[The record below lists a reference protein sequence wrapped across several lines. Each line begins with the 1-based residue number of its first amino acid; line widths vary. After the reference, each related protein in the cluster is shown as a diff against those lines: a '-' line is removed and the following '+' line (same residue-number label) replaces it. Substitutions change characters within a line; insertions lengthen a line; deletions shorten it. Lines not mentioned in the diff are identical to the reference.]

1 MANASFQSNLMRTLK
16 SGDVL
21 QRLLLVNVGLFLLV
35 RITFAIS
42 SLFNYPLFSFTEV
55 SAWLAIPSNPS
66 QLLLRPWSLFTYMF
80 FHWEFLHLL
89 FNMLWLYWMGAI
101 ILEYL
106 GAKKLFG
113 LYIMGGLFGAL
124 AYVVAFNTFPI
135 FAQSVNVSFALG
147 ASASVLAI
155 TVAAATLLPDYPI
168 SLILIGNVALKWI
181 AAISVLLDVINIS
194 GENAGGHIAHLGG
207 ALFGFIYIKSLQRG
221 TNLTKWLEVLSDRLS
236 GKRGKM
242 TVAYKRK
249 KSDEDFAL
257 HKKATQEQ
265 MDDILDKISKSGY
278 GSLSQSEKDFLFRI
292 SKEDQK

>member
-135 FAQSVNVSFALG
+135 FAQSVNFSFALG

>member
-1 MANASFQSNLMRTLK
+1 M
-16 SGDVL
+16 
-21 QRLLLVNVGLFLLV
+21 QRLLLVNVLLFLFI
-35 RITFAIS
+35 RITFAVT
-42 SLFNYPLFSFTEV
+42 SLFNVPVLSFVDV
-55 SAWLAIPSNPS
+55 SSWIAIPSNTS
-66 QLLLRPWSLFTYMF
+66 QLLLRPWSIITYMF
-80 FHWEFLHLL
+80 YHWDFLHLL

-113 LYIMGGLFGAL
+113 IYIMGGIFGAV

-135 FAQSVNVSFALG
+135 FANSVSVSFALG

-168 SLILIGNVALKWI
+168 SLIFIGNVALKWI
-181 AAISVLLDVINIS
+181 AVASVLLDVISIS
-194 GENAGGHIAHLGG
+194 GNNAGGHIAHLGG
-207 ALFGFIYIKSLQRG
+207 ALFGFIYIKSLSNG
-221 TNLTKWLEVLSDRLS
+221 TNLTKWLEYLMDRLS

-242 TVAYKRK
+242 SVAYTKKR
-249 KSDEDFAL
+249 SDEDFAL
-257 HKKATQEQ
+257 HKKAKQEQ
-265 MDDILDKISKSGY
+265 MDEILDKINKSGY

>member
-1 MANASFQSNLMRTLK
+1 MMANASFQSNLMRTLK

-135 FAQSVNVSFALG
+135 FAQSVNFSFALG

-221 TNLTKWLEVLSDRLS
+221 TNLTKCLEVLSKRLY

-249 KSDEDFAL
+249 K
-257 HKKATQEQ
+257 
-265 MDDILDKISKSGY
+265 
-278 GSLSQSEKDFLFRI
+278 
-292 SKEDQK
+292 

>member
-1 MANASFQSNLMRTLK
+1 MRTLK

-135 FAQSVNVSFALG
+135 FAQSVNFSFALG

-236 GKRGKM
+236 WKRGKM